1 MKELNSL
8 VISKTEQLLDSTTV
22 EGLRGSALQKAYSH
36 KV

>member
-8 VISKTEQLLDSTTV
+8 VIYKTEQLLGSITV
-22 EGLRGSALQKAYSH
+22 EGLRGSVLQKTYSH